1 MDTTAKIWD
10 VEKGVEINTLNVR
23 DMYLVLLKNVP
34 VLKFKIV
41 LKITW
46 VYMYPNQPCQVFYIF
61 MVQYT

>member
-41 LKITW
+41 LKGRTFEEC
-46 VYMYPNQPCQVFYIF
+46 YNLS
-61 MVQYT
+61 